1 MKNSLN
7 DEKKSDK
14 SEIVQINSPMTLL
27 MYQSAIDIV
36 VDRLK
41 AINIELTN
49 KSGHHVIRGITS
61 RIKSLESI
69 TKKLIRKG
77 KKIDYETAVESLNDI
92 AGVRAVSYF
101 FDDIYQISKAVKK
114 QKDFTLIK
122 EKDYVQK
129 PKKSGYK
136 SIHLIVKVPVV
147 LDSQTTYVKVEIQI
161 RTFAMDYWAELDS
174 QMCYKKSAGDI
185 EMVRQESK
193 RYAEAIA
200 ALDNKMLEFRKKIE
214 LLEKNKVLCE
224 TDKVKK

>member
-49 KSGHHVIRGITS
+49 KSRHHVIRGITS
-61 RIKSLESI
+61 RIKSPESI

>member
-1 MKNSLN
+1 
-7 DEKKSDK
+7 
-14 SEIVQINSPMTLL
+14 MT
-27 MYQSAIDIV
+27 
-36 VDRLK
+36 
-41 AINIELTN
+41 
-49 KSGHHVIRGITS
+49 RGITS
-61 RIKSLESI
+61 RIKSPESI

>member
-1 MKNSLN
+1 M
-7 DEKKSDK
+7 
-14 SEIVQINSPMTLL
+14 
-27 MYQSAIDIV
+27 
-36 VDRLK
+36 
-41 AINIELTN
+41 
-49 KSGHHVIRGITS
+49 
-61 RIKSLESI
+61 
-69 TKKLIRKG
+69 
-77 KKIDYETAVESLNDI
+77 
-92 AGVRAVSYF
+92 
-101 FDDIYQISKAVKK
+101 
-114 QKDFTLIK
+114 IK

-214 LLEKNKVLCE
+214 LLGKNKVLCE

>member
-49 KSGHHVIRGITS
+49 KSGHHVIRGITR
-61 RIKSLESI
+61 RIKSPESI

>member
-49 KSGHHVIRGITS
+49 KSGHHGIRGITS
-61 RIKSLESI
+61 RIKSPESI

-136 SIHLIVKVPVV
+136 SIHLIVRVPVV

>member
-1 MKNSLN
+1 
-7 DEKKSDK
+7 
-14 SEIVQINSPMTLL
+14 

-49 KSGHHVIRGITS
+49 KSGHHVIRGIMS
-61 RIKSLESI
+61 RIKSPESI

-77 KKIDYETAVESLNDI
+77 KKIDYETAVEVLNDI

-185 EMVRQESK
+185 EIVRQESK

-214 LLEKNKVLCE
+214 LLEKNKVFSE
-224 TDKVKK
+224 TGKVKK

>member
-49 KSGHHVIRGITS
+49 KSRHHVIRGITS
-61 RIKSLESI
+61 RIKSPESI

-136 SIHLIVKVPVV
+136 SYTFNCKSSGCIGQSDNVCKSRNSNSYFCNGL
-147 LDSQTTYVKVEIQI
+147 LGRI
-161 RTFAMDYWAELDS
+161 R
-174 QMCYKKSAGDI
+174 
-185 EMVRQESK
+185 
-193 RYAEAIA
+193 
-200 ALDNKMLEFRKKIE
+200 
-214 LLEKNKVLCE
+214 
-224 TDKVKK
+224 

>member
-61 RIKSLESI
+61 RIKSAESI

>member
-1 MKNSLN
+1 MNNK
-7 DEKKSDK
+7 EKAEK
-14 SEIVQINSPMTLL
+14 SERVQINSPMTLL

-49 KSGHHVIRGITS
+49 KSGHHVIRGIMS
-61 RIKSLESI
+61 RIKSPESI

-77 KKIDYETAVESLNDI
+77 KKIDYETAVEVLNDI

-185 EMVRQESK
+185 EIVRQESK

-214 LLEKNKVLCE
+214 LLEKNKVFSE
-224 TDKVKK
+224 TGKVKK

>member
-49 KSGHHVIRGITS
+49 KSGHHVIRRITS
-61 RIKSLESI
+61 RIKSPESI

>member
-1 MKNSLN
+1 
-7 DEKKSDK
+7 
-14 SEIVQINSPMTLL
+14 

-49 KSGHHVIRGITS
+49 KSGHHVIRGIMS
-61 RIKSLESI
+61 RIKSPESI

-77 KKIDYETAVESLNDI
+77 KKIDYETAVEVLNDI

-101 FDDIYQISKAVKK
+101 FDVIYQISKAVKK

-185 EMVRQESK
+185 EIVRQESK

-214 LLEKNKVLCE
+214 LLEKNKVFSE
-224 TDKVKK
+224 TGKVKK

>member
-49 KSGHHVIRGITS
+49 KSGHHVIRGIIS
-61 RIKSLESI
+61 RIKSPESI

>member
-1 MKNSLN
+1 M
-7 DEKKSDK
+7 
-14 SEIVQINSPMTLL
+14 VQINSPMTLL

-49 KSGHHVIRGITS
+49 KSGHHVIRGIMS
-61 RIKSLESI
+61 RIKSPESI

-77 KKIDYETAVESLNDI
+77 KKIDYETAVEVLNDI

-185 EMVRQESK
+185 EIVRQESK

-214 LLEKNKVLCE
+214 LLEKNKVFSE
-224 TDKVKK
+224 TGKVKK